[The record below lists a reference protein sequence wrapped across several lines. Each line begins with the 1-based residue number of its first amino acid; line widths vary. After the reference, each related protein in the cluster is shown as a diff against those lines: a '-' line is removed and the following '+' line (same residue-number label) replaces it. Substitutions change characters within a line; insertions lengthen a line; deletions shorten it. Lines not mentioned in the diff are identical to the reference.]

1 MTRLGVLMGS
11 WGDRLLMHT
20 LFPSSQGPVTFE
32 DVAVYFSQEE
42 WRILD
47 ETQRRLY
54 CYVMLE
60 TFALVASLGK
70 ALTPVPVS
78 WAGL

>member
-11 WGDRLLMHT
+11 WGDTLLMHT

>member
-1 MTRLGVLMGS
+1 MGS
-11 WGDRLLMHT
+11 WGDGLLTHT

-32 DVAVYFSQEE
+32 DVAVYFSQED

-47 ETQRRLY
+47 ETQRHLY

-70 ALTPVPVS
+70 ALTPVPAS

>member
-1 MTRLGVLMGS
+1 MGS

-54 CYVMLE
+54 SYVMLE

-70 ALTPVPVS
+70 ALIPVPAS

>member
-1 MTRLGVLMGS
+1 MGS

-32 DVAVYFSQEE
+32 DMAVYFSQEE
-42 WRILD
+42 WRLLD
-47 ETQRRLY
+47 EASRCLY
-54 CYVMLE
+54 HDIMLE
-60 TFALVASLGK
+60 TFVLVASLGK
-70 ALTPVPVS
+70 ALTLVPAS